1 MQQLKRNGHIAN
13 RVKEMTRARVSV
25 RDIFGAIQNYAD
37 APASMTSFYK
47 YYRQDMDEVRAET
60 VEKIGNKVVDQALE
74 GDYKSQELYLRSKGG
89 WSPQETQNSKEAESE
104 MEEAE
109 SAIDALARLLG
120 KND

>member
-13 RVKEMTRARVSV
+13 RVKEMTRAGVSV
-25 RDIFGAIQNYAD
+25 RDIFGAIQSYAD

-120 KND
+120 KNG